1 MSANPSCCSAF
12 GMTLPSTWVFR
23 FQSEFH
29 SSGPSAHFAKL
40 LQLNSSISSAE
51 AEAGQGA
58 DRDLNHKLLHSH
70 HGAAITAADHRLGLL
85 VVSGR
90 SWIVIR
96 TRVGPDT
103 GTRRWK
109 LITNSGV
116 VWRMLRTPA
125 VSIKMADRFNIIRSQ
140 ITSESAICNI
150 TSTPEFTMINICLN

>member
-1 MSANPSCCSAF
+1 
-12 GMTLPSTWVFR
+12 MTLPSTWVFR

-51 AEAGQGA
+51 AETGQGA
-58 DRDLNHKLLHSH
+58 GRDLNHELLHSH

-96 TRVGPDT
+96 SRVGPDT
-103 GTRRWK
+103 SPGGG
-109 LITNSGV
+109 S
-116 VWRMLRTPA
+116 
-125 VSIKMADRFNIIRSQ
+125 
-140 ITSESAICNI
+140 
-150 TSTPEFTMINICLN
+150 

>member
-1 MSANPSCCSAF
+1 
-12 GMTLPSTWVFR
+12 MTLPSTWVFR

-40 LQLNSSISSAE
+40 LLLNSSISSAK

-58 DRDLNHKLLHSH
+58 DRDLNHELLHSH

-85 VVSGR
+85 VASGR

-125 VSIKMADRFNIIRSQ
+125 VSITIADRFNIIRSQ
-140 ITSESAICNI
+140 ITSESVICNI
-150 TSTPEFTMINICLN
+150 TSIPEFTMINICLN

>member
-1 MSANPSCCSAF
+1 
-12 GMTLPSTWVFR
+12 MTLPSTWVFR

-51 AEAGQGA
+51 AEAGQEAG
-58 DRDLNHKLLHSH
+58 RDLNLEL
-70 HGAAITAADHRLGLL
+70 HGAAITAANPRLGLL
-85 VVSGR
+85 VASGR
-90 SWIVIR
+90 FSIVIR
-96 TRVGPDT
+96 SRVGPDT

>member
-1 MSANPSCCSAF
+1 MIRLTSSAENLFDLILLGSSTQHGAASLAEVEIVSANQSCCSVF

-23 FQSEFH
+23 FQSDFH

-58 DRDLNHKLLHSH
+58 DRDLNHELLHSH

-85 VVSGR
+85 VASGR

-103 GTRRWK
+103 STRRWM

-116 VWRMLRTPA
+116 VWRMR
-125 VSIKMADRFNIIRSQ
+125 
-140 ITSESAICNI
+140 C
-150 TSTPEFTMINICLN
+150 

>member
-58 DRDLNHKLLHSH
+58 DRDLNHELLHSH
-70 HGAAITAADHRLGLL
+70 HGAAITAADHPLGLL
-85 VVSGR
+85 VASGR
-90 SWIVIR
+90 FSIVIR
-96 TRVGPDT
+96 SRVGPDT

-116 VWRMLRTPA
+116 VWRMLRTPDQQSA
-125 VSIKMADRFNIIRSQ
+125 SRWRIDL
-140 ITSESAICNI
+140 TSFARK
-150 TSTPEFTMINICLN
+150 

>member
-1 MSANPSCCSAF
+1 MLCSSAF

-58 DRDLNHKLLHSH
+58 ARDLNHELLH
-70 HGAAITAADHRLGLL
+70 HGAAITAADHPLGLL
-85 VVSGR
+85 VASGR
-90 SWIVIR
+90 FSIVIR
-96 TRVGPDT
+96 SRVGPDT

-116 VWRMLRTPA
+116 VWRML
-125 VSIKMADRFNIIRSQ
+125 S
-140 ITSESAICNI
+140 
-150 TSTPEFTMINICLN
+150 